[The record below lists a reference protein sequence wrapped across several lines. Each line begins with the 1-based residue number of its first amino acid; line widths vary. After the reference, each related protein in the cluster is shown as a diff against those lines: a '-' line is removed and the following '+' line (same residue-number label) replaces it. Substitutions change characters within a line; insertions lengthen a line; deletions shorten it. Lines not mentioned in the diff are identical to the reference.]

1 MNQWLTKSSDI
12 RIKRPTRI
20 IVQKELQVRI
30 FRIREKR
37 ELLFEEIFLKNFFLF
52 IETKIFKKIK
62 FLKFLFAHFPIECVK
77 RIHLRRF
84 SRILLRKTKLYN
96 KNKAP
101 YFLLSTPVLIFYCIL
116 LFFIEMGQGG
126 PPTP

>member
-1 MNQWLTKSSDI
+1 MGK
-12 RIKRPTRI
+12 
-20 IVQKELQVRI
+20 
-30 FRIREKR
+30 F
-37 ELLFEEIFLKNFFLF
+37 FLKNFFLF

-96 KNKAP
+96 KNKK
-101 YFLLSTPVLIFYCIL
+101 LIFSFCINRITDVYFQDNFNFIL
-116 LFFIEMGQGG
+116 QINSTTYYLCFSIQFFF
-126 PPTP
+126 